1 MRARSDEHVAVG
13 LQTSLIE
20 MPVVHGSCYEPVVLM
35 ASITQRLMVG
45 VLALGVALAPRG
57 LYAQAPGSDA
67 GALMQ
72 QAVAA
77 LKGERF
83 GEALEAFTRV
93 SQLVPGDPSVCFGAG
108 LAAMRLGRS
117 DEAETWLQRALKLE
131 PRFTEASEWL
141 GELQYRE
148 GRLKEAIATLESA
161 LKLAPKAEEL
171 ERRLADWR
179 RETQL
184 QDRFYESRG
193 AHFVVLFEGPA
204 DELLARRVVERLEE
218 AYWRIGGVLTAY
230 PSKPISVVLYT
241 TEQFRDI
248 TRMPAWTAAAYDGR
262 IRIPIKGA
270 LADIDQLDRVLSH
283 EFAHAVVAT
292 LGGRNVPVWMNEG
305 LAVTLEP
312 GENDADQVLSRARS
326 RPALRDLHGS
336 FSHLSAEDARIA
348 YAESA
353 HAVKRMIDLRGPY
366 AAVALLQDLARG
378 AEFAGA
384 FQQRFAMR
392 YEDFQA
398 MVARD

>member
-1 MRARSDEHVAVG
+1 LLLVVSRHS
-13 LQTSLIE
+13 
-20 MPVVHGSCYEPVVLM
+20 VVHTLAKGPLAPSSVVR
-35 ASITQRLMVG
+35 RLICR
-45 VLALGVALAPRG
+45 LTAACALAIAMTG
-57 LYAQAPGSDA
+57 VVHAQAPRSDPS
-67 GALMQ
+67 ALLQ
-72 QAVAA
+72 QAAAA
-77 LKGERF
+77 LEGERY

-93 SQLVPGDPSVCFGAG
+93 STLAPSEPSVCVGAG
-108 LAAMRLGRS
+108 IAALKLGRN
-117 DEAETWLQRALKLE
+117 DEAEAWFERALRLA
-131 PRFTEASEWL
+131 PRFTAASQWL
-141 GELQYRE
+141 GELQYHE

-161 LKLAPKAEEL
+161 LKSTPKAEAL

-179 RETQL
+179 KEMQL

-204 DELLARRVVERLEE
+204 DESLARRVVERLEQ
-218 AYWRIGGVLTAY
+218 AYWRIGGILTAY

-262 IRIPIKGA
+262 IRVPIKGA
-270 LADIDQLDRVLSH
+270 LADIEQLDHVLSH
-283 EFAHAVVAT
+283 EFVHAVVAM

-312 GENDADQVLSRARS
+312 GAKDHVDDALARART
-326 RPALRDLHGS
+326 RPALQDLHGS
-336 FSHLSAEDARIA
+336 FSRLSAEDARVA
-348 YAESA
+348 YAVSA
-353 HAVKRMIDLRGPY
+353 HAVKRMINLRGAY

-378 AEFAGA
+378 AEFASA

-392 YEDFQA
+392 YDDFQA